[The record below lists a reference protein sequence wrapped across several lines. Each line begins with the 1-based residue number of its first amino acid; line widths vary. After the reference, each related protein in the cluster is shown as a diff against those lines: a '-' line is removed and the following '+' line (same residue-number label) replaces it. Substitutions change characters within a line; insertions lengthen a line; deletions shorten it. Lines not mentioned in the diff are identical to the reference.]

1 MMNRNIL
8 EEIASKIPGY
18 GGYLER
24 ERRREVDKLHREH
37 LADTLRDLRV
47 RVSDIV
53 RELSETRRL
62 FEAGPFDRVIGKI
75 DKVENRIRY
84 ATYGY
89 TGFFDVVKVGEAELQ
104 RLYQFDL
111 SLVDDVESLRQK
123 ITSLNINDSSLLKEA
138 AKTLEAAINELD
150 SHFGERSRVIE
161 NVSV

>member
-1 MMNRNIL
+1 MSTNIL

-37 LADTLRDLRV
+37 LADTLRDLKARLG
-47 RVSDIV
+47 DIV
-53 RELSETRRL
+53 RELSENGRL
-62 FEAGPFDRVIGKI
+62 FETGSFDRILGKI

-89 TGFFDVVKVGEAELQ
+89 TGFFDVVKVGDAELQ

-111 SLVDDVESLRQK
+111 SLVDDVEALRHKIASLD
-123 ITSLNINDSSLLKEA
+123 ISDSNRLKDT
-138 AKTLEAAINELD
+138 AKTLETALNGLD

-161 NVSV
+161 NIS